1 MTVEEFLKNDNS
13 YLVVPHNTSSIFSKC
28 FWNRAD
34 NKNLG
39 HSFAGTKGNQRES
52 YEAGVKIGWEM
63 AKNHLKNSMK
73 IPNNVDLSDKEYKEI
88 MALISA
94 FGYKFVYTD
103 TTYYPCHARNF
114 ASGLN
119 ICKDRDAIE
128 AGIVLTKEAKQKV
141 MEVLK
146 ENTESRLFH

>member
-52 YEAGVKIGWEM
+52 
-63 AKNHLKNSMK
+63 L
-73 IPNNVDLSDKEYKEI
+73 
-88 MALISA
+88 
-94 FGYKFVYTD
+94 
-103 TTYYPCHARNF
+103 
-114 ASGLN
+114 
-119 ICKDRDAIE
+119 
-128 AGIVLTKEAKQKV
+128 
-141 MEVLK
+141 
-146 ENTESRLFH
+146 

>member
-1 MTVEEFLKNDNS
+1 
-13 YLVVPHNTSSIFSKC
+13 
-28 FWNRAD
+28 
-34 NKNLG
+34 
-39 HSFAGTKGNQRES
+39 
-52 YEAGVKIGWEM
+52 M

-146 ENTESRLFH
+146 ENTEPRLFH